1 MKRYRV
7 AEWIKKKEKEDPT
20 ICCLPETHFSFKI
33 THKLKVKGWEKISHA
48 NRKQKTE
55 GQLYL
60 YIQKKSKPVI
70 RDKGV
75 HYITIKWST
84 HKEDA

>member
-7 AEWIKKKEKEDPT
+7 AEWIKKKEKEDP
-20 ICCLPETHFSFKI
+20 THFSFKI

-60 YIQKKSKPVI
+60 YI
-70 RDKGV
+70 
-75 HYITIKWST
+75 
-84 HKEDA
+84 